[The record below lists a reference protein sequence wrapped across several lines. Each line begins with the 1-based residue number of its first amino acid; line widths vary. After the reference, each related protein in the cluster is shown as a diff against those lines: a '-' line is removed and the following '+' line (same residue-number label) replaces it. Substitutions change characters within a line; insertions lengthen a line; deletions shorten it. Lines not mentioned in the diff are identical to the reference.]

1 QPSAC
6 VSYNA
11 STHSVTVESSTGLV
25 RIFTYDGN
33 GLTARK
39 LSKGSTGTQYWLE
52 KLGYTSESLGDHE
65 ERKLL
70 ASRTV
75 FREENTTGTG
85 GETTTFDYTFH
96 SGTLEIET
104 LETTYP
110 VVGSSEN
117 GPGGTALTR
126 GRTFNTSGQ
135 LVWARDENGSI
146 TYREYDEKLGLLVR
160 EIVDLKTTGFSPS
173 PPSGF
178 DSATGLSLEMTYA
191 YAADGKLTSTTDA
204 ANRTSSLYYTRLSK
218 GEPVTV

>member
-1 QPSAC
+1 DVNSGGSIINDIVQTDASYDGGDQRWITRRDFDSAGRVLKIYQPSAC

-146 TYREYDEKLGLLVR
+146 TYLEYDEKL
-160 EIVDLKTTGFSPS
+160 
-173 PPSGF
+173 
-178 DSATGLSLEMTYA
+178 
-191 YAADGKLTSTTDA
+191 
-204 ANRTSSLYYTRLSK
+204 
-218 GEPVTV
+218 